1 MAINDNP
8 NNPNIDG
15 VRGREATPEEIAR
28 RDGYVQGRNDE
39 NYVQGAVRGQERAVA
54 QQTANDSAASGLI
67 VGLMIALLA
76 AGVGAAV
83 YFLSGNSTPT
93 PVVAPEVE
101 QPPKVEKEIIREKT
115 IIERNN
121 TTTPAPTPEVNIE
134 APQAPSPDV
143 NIINQEPAPAEPA
156 AEPAAEPEAEPAAEP
171 ETEAPA
177 GTN

>member
-1 MAINDNP
+1 MAINNNP

-54 QQTANDSAASGLI
+54 QQAANDGAASGLV
-67 VGLMIALLA
+67 VGLAIALLA

-83 YFLSGNSTPT
+83 YFLSSDSTPT

-101 QPPKVEKEIIREKT
+101 QVPKVEKEIIREKT

-121 TTTPAPTPEVNIE
+121 TTTPAPAPEVNVE
-134 APQAPSPDV
+134 SPQAPAPDV

-156 AEPAAEPEAEPAAEP
+156 AEPEADPAAEP